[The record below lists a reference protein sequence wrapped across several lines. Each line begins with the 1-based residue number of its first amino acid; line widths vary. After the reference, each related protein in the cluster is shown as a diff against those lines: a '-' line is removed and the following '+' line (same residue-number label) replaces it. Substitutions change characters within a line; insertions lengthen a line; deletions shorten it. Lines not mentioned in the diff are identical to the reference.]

1 MCDIVF
7 ALHDLIPDDDN
18 RICKLFAAFV
28 AVYMALRQMR
38 FSEDDLSV
46 LHSKL
51 QVLHR

>member
-18 RICKLFAAFV
+18 RICKLFAALV